1 MEATKPVDFRKGHD
15 GFAALV
21 KKELQKD
28 RFNGTVFVF
37 RSRKADRLN
46 MIY

>member
-1 MEATKPVDFRKGHD
+1 MDFRKGHD